1 MDNENRIDPIDNGE
15 EVTINEE
22 ISPSDV
28 NCEEEEVL
36 ENSDGEET
44 TEDVSEESDGSAED
58 EPKSKKASASEIL
71 RTVYDYVE
79 ILGFSVVA
87 VLLIFTFC
95 FRLCQVDGNSM
106 LNTLSDKEMVIT
118 TNIFYTPSEG
128 DIIVFHAHGLNNKP
142 VVKRVVATGGQ
153 SVKIDLTDK
162 KVYVDGKLFDDSN
175 TYLSDGEYEKY
186 SHFKQEDLYI
196 IPYRIKM
203 RHNAL
208 CVALGIAFNEPRYI
222 FQQATLWLQFGN
234 RVAKNKYQIVKGLQF
249 LPFRKSLF
257 LTPSIFSTPC
267 C

>member
-196 IPYRIKM
+196 DENGHLVYTAFVPEGMLFVLGDNRNGSTDSRTNVGFVDESCVLGKVIFRISPFT
-203 RHNAL
+203 
-208 CVALGIAFNEPRYI
+208 VFN
-222 FQQATLWLQFGN
+222 
-234 RVAKNKYQIVKGLQF
+234 
-249 LPFRKSLF
+249 
-257 LTPSIFSTPC
+257 
-267 C
+267 